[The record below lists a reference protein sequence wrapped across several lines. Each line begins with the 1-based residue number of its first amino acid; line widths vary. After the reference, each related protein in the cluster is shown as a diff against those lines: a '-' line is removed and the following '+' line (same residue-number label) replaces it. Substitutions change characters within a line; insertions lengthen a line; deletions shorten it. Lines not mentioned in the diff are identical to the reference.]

1 MREKSLG
8 ENRMKKRHDEGKVF
22 GCYKVIKRV
31 EPKNGKQRYLVKCLN
46 CNTTREIDVYK
57 VTHNNY
63 KYCPNCKPKQK
74 EAESLVGQKFGRLKV
89 LKRVKN
95 RSKKVTWK
103 CQCDCG
109 NICYITSDHLKTGH
123 SKSCGCIQKENI
135 SQRMKVDLVG
145 KRFGKLTVLN
155 FDHTDKNGQ
164 VWLCQCE
171 CGNKCFANTKTLNF
185 KRKQSC
191 GCLTSIAEYELE
203 QYLIKNNYNYKHQYV
218 FKDCKNIRP
227 LPFDFAIFNDQSEII
242 LLIELQ
248 GQQHYYPFTFNKE
261 DKETK
266 IMNLKERQRLD
277 DVKRKY
283 CEENRYELLEIKYT
297 DFERKEEIIEN
308 KLNELTHKST

>member
-1 MREKSLG
+1 
-8 ENRMKKRHDEGKVF
+8 
-22 GCYKVIKRV
+22 
-31 EPKNGKQRYLVKCLN
+31 
-46 CNTTREIDVYK
+46 
-57 VTHNNY
+57 
-63 KYCPNCKPKQK
+63 
-74 EAESLVGQKFGRLKV
+74 
-89 LKRVKN
+89 
-95 RSKKVTWK
+95 
-103 CQCDCG
+103 
-109 NICYITSDHLKTGH
+109 
-123 SKSCGCIQKENI
+123 
-135 SQRMKVDLVG
+135 MKVDLVG

-283 CEENRYELLEIKYT
+283 CEENRYELLEIKYKLQIQGSKPDDISGVVKPTVLT
-297 DFERKEEIIEN
+297 DYQVTEEDFLIINKEQCIPDIPGIPVF
-308 KLNELTHKST
+308 